1 VLERGRRRVAIECK
15 ASSAPTVGRG
25 FHAALRDLG
34 IREAYVAAP
43 VRASYPLGPGVEVTN
58 VRDLL
63 DVFLPMG

>member
-1 VLERGRRRVAIECK
+1 
-15 ASSAPTVGRG
+15 
-25 FHAALRDLG
+25 
-34 IREAYVAAP
+34 VAAP